1 MKYHVV
7 QLGCQMNISDG
18 ERVQQVLEGMGFVH
32 TDTIEE
38 AQLLG
43 VIACSVRQKGIDK
56 VYNMVSKW
64 NKWKNK
70 KSLITFVSGCVLPAD
85 REQFL
90 KLFDMVFPMSD
101 LPEFPNMIKQY
112 GIVTPAGLQSL
123 DKGFED
129 LNRQATVPKNKS
141 AFQLMPVEIKEEPN
155 EKSLLRPD
163 KGIEK
168 FWHIEPKYGSGFEAF
183 IPIQNGC
190 NKFCTFCAVPY
201 TRGREV
207 SRPSEEILQEL
218 EGLVASGF
226 KSITLLGQN
235 VNSYGLDK
243 NGKELS
249 FSGLLEKIGEFGN
262 ESDKD
267 FWVYFTSPHPRD
279 MGVDVI
285 EVISRYKCL
294 AKQIHIPV
302 QSGDDGMLVRMN
314 RKHGI
319 DKYREIIHSI
329 KHLIPEAT
337 IFTDIIV
344 GFTGETEEE
353 FENTLKIMGEFKYNM
368 AYIAQYSPRPGAA
381 SSRWADDVP
390 KEIKKERYHRLTE
403 ELMKHSQAYNNNLI
417 GKTVKVLVRGKDRK
431 EGYLSALTEGKIIVR
446 FASADESLVGEYVYV
461 TISSAVPF
469 STEGKLILK
478 NNPQQLASAKV

>member
-1 MKYHVV
+1 MKYHIV

-18 ERVQQVLEGMGFVH
+18 ERVRQVLDGMGFVP
-32 TDTIEE
+32 TDSEEE
-38 AQLLG
+38 ANMLG

-56 VYNMVSKW
+56 VYAKVSKW

-70 KSLITFVSGCVLPAD
+70 KSLITFVSGCVLPSD

-90 KLFDMVFPMSD
+90 KLFDLVFPMSD
-101 LPEFPNMIKQY
+101 LPEFPTMIQQY

-123 DKGFED
+123 DKGIED
-129 LNRQATVPKNKS
+129 I
-141 AFQLMPVEIKEEPN
+141 QLEKELSKKEAQFKLLPVETPVEKK
-155 EKSLLRPD
+155 EKSILRPD
-163 KGIEK
+163 KGIED
-168 FWHIEPKYGSGFEAF
+168 FWHISPKYGSGFEAY

-207 SRPSEEILQEL
+207 SRPSEEIVSEL
-218 EGLVASGF
+218 KNLVENGY

-243 NGKELS
+243 NGEEKS
-249 FSGLLEKIGEFGN
+249 FAELLESIGRFGD
-262 ESDKD
+262 ESGKD

-279 MGVDVI
+279 MGDDVL

-294 AKQIHIPV
+294 GKQIHIPV
-302 QSGDDGMLVRMN
+302 QSGDNNMLVRMN
-314 RKHGI
+314 RKHSI
-319 DKYREIIHSI
+319 EKYRSIIESI
-329 KHLIPEAT
+329 KRLIPEAT

-353 FENTLKIMGEFKYNM
+353 FENTRKIMEEVKYNM

-381 SSRWADDVP
+381 SSRWADDIP
-390 KEIKKERYHRLTE
+390 KEIKKERYHALTE
-403 ELMKHSQAYNNNLI
+403 ELMKHSLEYNQKQI

-446 FASADESLVGEYVYV
+446 FASEDESLIGDFVNVR
-461 TISSAVPF
+461 IDSAIPF
-469 STEGKLILK
+469 STEGELISTEI
-478 NNPQQLASAKV
+478 PAVQLNA